1 MTKAIAHASINT
13 LATLHGYRRQ
23 ITLALLATSI
33 MLVATYAI
41 NLYRVISHTIA
52 LQRVTTQVAALDGAV
67 NKLDGQYI
75 ALSHTI
81 TPDAVAARGFDQG
94 KVSAFI
100 SRTASLGRIALVGHE
115 L

>member
-23 ITLALLATSI
+23 ITLALLATSV
-33 MLVATYAI
+33 MLVSVYAV

-52 LQRVTTQVAALDGAV
+52 LQNIKVQVIALDGVV
-67 NKLDGQYI
+67 NKLDSQYI
-75 ALSHTI
+75 TLSHTI

>member
-1 MTKAIAHASINT
+1 MTKALAHTYTTI
-13 LATLHGYRRQ
+13 HGYRRH
-23 ITLALLATSI
+23 ITWALLATSAV
-33 MLVATYAI
+33 LVAIYAI

-52 LQRVTTQVAALDGAV
+52 LKQVSAQVASLDASV
-67 NKLDGQYI
+67 ATLDSQYI

-81 TPDAVAARGFDQG
+81 TPDAIAARGFDQG

-100 SRTASLGRIALVGHE
+100 SRTASLGRIALAGHE